1 MPIFSPKYS
10 LIWSRGWYL
19 YHFPHLAQY
28 SYKIWRRFMSSGLMP
43 WTGFSY
49 WPYIRIQMEKKMQDL
64 TVKKISYDFEHIGP
78 RTCFLYVPYMHI
90 LYPKALP
97 RWIIGP
103 DWAPGRKNM
112 LLSDKWY
119 MVNRWMD
126 RRIEGQNDGTS
137 RVET

>member
-10 LIWSRGWYL
+10 RIWSRGWYL

-49 WPYIRIQMEKKMQDL
+49 WPYIRIQMEKKCRTWQSRRSPMTL
-64 TVKKISYDFEHIGP
+64 NISNLELVSYM
-78 RTCFLYVPYMHI
+78 YMHI
-90 LYPKALP
+90 LYPKALS

-119 MVNRWMD
+119 IVNGRMD
-126 RRIEGQNDGTS
+126 RRIEG
-137 RVET
+137 